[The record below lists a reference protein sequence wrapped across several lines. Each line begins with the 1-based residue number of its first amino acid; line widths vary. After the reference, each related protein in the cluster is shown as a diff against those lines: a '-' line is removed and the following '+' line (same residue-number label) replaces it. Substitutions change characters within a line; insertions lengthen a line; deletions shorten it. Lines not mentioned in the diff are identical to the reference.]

1 MNKKTIFNLMLAAII
16 TCGASVFTSCN
27 TDAIDNP
34 AQPNLHVSQ
43 QIEGRWIT
51 AEMDGLPVP
60 TNQKVVINFISPTEA
75 YISASFNDHPEKA
88 DGWVDLI
95 ETNVKID
102 GNTIT
107 MTNAIDQSAKV
118 TSVFEITSINDK
130 EFTAIQTLTVIV
142 NDVLQ
147 DAYQVPVRFAKVEDA
162 FSADIIGMW
171 EGHSTGEEGSEFD
184 DGENHRWE
192 YMLDGTFSYFKK
204 EDGHWHISDDA
215 YAEYFVAGNLLCT
228 RWKNA
233 GEGQEEHREWWEI
246 ESIKDGVMKWKALR
260 QREDGTTYTAT
271 FEMKKVDVPTQAE
284 VEQFILGKWMIS
296 EIDGEDAVT
305 NLKTVYDFES
315 LTKVYMSGS
324 LNSQPEMQSFW
335 KEKFELTAVIDD
347 NHIALA
353 GQKDDKTAVHDE
365 FIVSYITAD
374 VMQCVLLH
382 SEINEAGEMTTAPYM
397 FCTFKKVEQDYSQAI
412 IGLWEGHATSEEGTY
427 DDGEQHRWEYK
438 SDGTYVYYVKNGDEW
453 VPSANTLNEYFVA
466 GNLLCTR
473 WINEDVEYR
482 EWWEVEIVENDV
494 MKWKALR
501 QREDG
506 TTYTATFEMK
516 KVTE

>member
-34 AQPNLHVSQ
+34 AQPNLHVAQ

-51 AEMDGLPVP
+51 AEMDGMPVP

-228 RWKNA
+228 RWKN
-233 GEGQEEHREWWEI
+233 EGVDQEEHREWWEI

-260 QREDGTTYTAT
+260 QKEDGTTYTAT
-271 FEMKKVDVPTQAE
+271 FEMKKIDV
-284 VEQFILGKWMIS
+284 S
-296 EIDGEDAVT
+296 
-305 NLKTVYDFES
+305 
-315 LTKVYMSGS
+315 
-324 LNSQPEMQSFW
+324 
-335 KEKFELTAVIDD
+335 
-347 NHIALA
+347 
-353 GQKDDKTAVHDE
+353 
-365 FIVSYITAD
+365 
-374 VMQCVLLH
+374 
-382 SEINEAGEMTTAPYM
+382 
-397 FCTFKKVEQDYSQAI
+397 
-412 IGLWEGHATSEEGTY
+412 SEEDGGGIS
-427 DDGEQHRWEYK
+427 DDIGFW
-438 SDGTYVYYVKNGDEW
+438 
-453 VPSANTLNEYFVA
+453 
-466 GNLLCTR
+466 
-473 WINEDVEYR
+473 
-482 EWWEVEIVENDV
+482 
-494 MKWKALR
+494 
-501 QREDG
+501 
-506 TTYTATFEMK
+506 
-516 KVTE
+516 